1 MTQIIKPRNLGVDEQ
16 RMISIYS
23 AEADTREET
32 IAMLEKVI
40 RHLEAD
46 EEELMALCQ
55 STLGKLRAMSDE
67 EYALIDPSPI
77 MSGI

>member
-1 MTQIIKPRNLGVDEQ
+1 MTQIIKPRNLSVDEQ

-32 IAMLEKVI
+32 IAMLEKVT

-46 EEELMALCQ
+46 EEELIALCQ
-55 STLGKLRAMSDE
+55 STLRKLGNMSDE
-67 EYALIDPSPI
+67 EYALIDPSGVYL
-77 MSGI
+77 GI